1 MIVFGHQTQTAAA
14 RETLCVMALRM
25 KLTLVEKIMDES
37 IIDYISKFIELS
49 EDEKKIINGQNV
61 FRKYKK
67 NEILLSEGNYAKDC
81 YFIIKG
87 CVRTYYNKDGEDR
100 NTDFFFENQTIRPF
114 SYQTKQP
121 SEYYLAC
128 VEDCVICIGNDARNQ
143 KLIEQVPKLS
153 LLISQMN
160 ENLLLQKTLE
170 LNNFKIN
177 SPEERYLGLLE
188 NKPELLNRIPMY
200 HLASYLGI
208 TAISLSRIRNR
219 ILQKRNV

>member
-1 MIVFGHQTQTAAA
+1 MN
-14 RETLCVMALRM
+14 
-25 KLTLVEKIMDES
+25 ES
-37 IIDYISKFIELS
+37 IIDYISKFIDLS
-49 EDEKKIINGQNV
+49 EDEKEIVNQQNI

-81 YFIIKG
+81 YYIIQG
-87 CVRTYYNKDGEDR
+87 CVRSYYNNDGEDR
-100 NTDFFFENQTIRPF
+100 NTDFFFENQTIRPV

-121 SEYYLAC
+121 SAYNLSC
-128 VEDCVICIGNDARNQ
+128 IEDCVICIGNDTKNQ
-143 KLIEQVPKLS
+143 KLIEQIPKLS

-177 SPEERYLGLLE
+177 RPEERYLTLLKD
-188 NKPELLNRIPMY
+188 KPELLNRIPLF

-208 TAISLSRIRNR
+208 TPISLSRIRNR
-219 ILQKRNV
+219 ILQKKAL